1 MRERDGILLL
11 KNLVGSKVGN
21 VCCNLAALECL
32 RHCLG
37 VNQLAARKIDD
48 ANAVLHLLDRL
59 CADGVL
65 RVSVQRNM
73 NGDVVAVCENLVQ
86 LGNVLDRAV
95 ELECAVNRQVRVIA
109 PDLHIQA
116 NSRICN
122 LNADRTQTDDAQL
135 LAGDFRACVGGL
147 ALLCSRTDIRRAL
160 EALNP
165 VCALYHLAGSQ
176 QQCTDNQLLNGV
188 SICTRRVEDYDA
200 FLGAAVDRNVV
211 DTGTC
216 TRDAAQ
222 VLRELDVMQ
231 LGRTDQN
238 GVIIGEILGAGVL
251 CRIEI
256 VQTYLRDL
264 VVEFYVIHGII
275 LQ

>member
-1 MRERDGILLL
+1 MLGIR
-11 KNLVGSKVGN
+11 G
-21 VCCNLAALECL
+21 
-32 RHCLG
+32 
-37 VNQLAARKIDD
+37 
-48 ANAVLHLLDRL
+48 
-59 CADGVL
+59 
-65 RVSVQRNM
+65 QRNVD
-73 NGDVVAVCENLVQ
+73 GDIIAVCKNLVQ
-86 LGNVLDRAV
+86 LGNVLDGAGQ
-95 ELECAVNRQVRVIA
+95 LECAINRQVRVIA
-109 PDLHIQA
+109 PDLHIKA
-116 NSRICN
+116 NSRVCN

-147 ALLCSRTDIRRAL
+147 ALLCSRTDVRRAL

-165 VCALYHLAGSQ
+165 VCTLYHLAGGQ
-176 QQCTDNQLLNGV
+176 QQCADNQLLNGV
-188 SICTRRVEDYDA
+188 SVCTRRVEYYDA

-211 DTGTC
+211 DTGAC

-231 LGRTDQN
+231 LGRTNQN

-275 LQ
+275 LQWKMEN